1 MANVGERDYYEVLGV
16 ARAASQQE
24 IKRAYRKLAVQYH
37 PDKNPGDQKAEEAFK
52 EAAEAYSVLADQEKR
67 SVYDQYGQA
76 GLKGQPQFN
85 QDIFRE
91 FSDIFGGSIFEDF
104 FGFGDLFGSN
114 RRRTR
119 PRRGADLRYDLE
131 INFDEA
137 VRGTETR
144 VRIPRSETCSVCS
157 GSGAAPG
164 SSKSACPTCQG
175 QGQVRYQQG
184 FLVVSRTCSHC
195 NGAGQVIPNPC
206 SECSGAGQIARE
218 REISI
223 KIPAGVDGG
232 SRLRLSDEGEAG
244 FRGGPPG
251 DLYVVLQVQDHP
263 FFKRQEDDLY
273 CEIPITFPQAAL
285 GAEIEVPTIN
295 GPEQLTIPE
304 GTQTGTVFKLRGK
317 GIQRIR
323 GYGRGDQLVV
333 VTVVTPKRMNKEQR
347 KLYKQLFESTP
358 PIPVDPEKAEK
369 GDKSFIEKLF
379 S

>member
-16 ARAASQQE
+16 PRAASQQE

-37 PDKNPGDQKAEEAFK
+37 PDKNPGDRKAEEAFK
-52 EAAEAYSVLADQEKR
+52 VAAEAYSVLADEEKR
-67 SVYDQYGQA
+67 SVYDQYGHT
-76 GLKGQPQFN
+76 GLKGGPQFN

-91 FSDIFGGSIFEDF
+91 FSDIFGGSIFE
-104 FGFGDLFGSN
+104 DLFGSN

-137 VRGTETR
+137 VKGTETR
-144 VRIPRSETCSVCS
+144 IRIPRSETCTVCS

-164 SSKSACPTCQG
+164 TSKSACPTCHG

-195 NGAGQVIPNPC
+195 NGSGQIIPNPC
-206 SECSGAGQIARE
+206 SECSGGGQISRQ
-218 REISI
+218 REIAI
-223 KIPAGVDGG
+223 KIPAGVDSG
-232 SRLRLSDEGEAG
+232 SRLRLVDEGEAG

-251 DLYVVLQVQDHP
+251 DLYVVLQVKEHP
-263 FFKRQEDDLY
+263 FFKRQDDDLY
-273 CEIPITFPQAAL
+273 CEVPITFPQAAL

-317 GIQRIR
+317 GIPRLR

-333 VTVVTPKRMNKEQR
+333 GTVVTPKQMSKEQR

-358 PIPVDPEKAEK
+358 PIPVNPEEAEK
-369 GDKSFIEKLF
+369 EDKGFIEKLF
-379 S
+379 G